1 MRKFWKKKMLAGAEK
16 KFEHVQHTEIYL
28 LGLKVQYIHKKKLP
42 LDMESKHVLLYLRRP
57 TTTFSEF

>member
-1 MRKFWKKKMLAGAEK
+1 MLAGAEK
-16 KFEHVQHTEIYL
+16 KFEDVQHTEIYL
-28 LGLKVQYIHKKKLP
+28 LGLKVQYKHKKKLP